1 MKFNAKE
8 YFKLSIIYTLVGAF
22 PPILQI
28 IVQPIIEGKNKLGA
42 VEFSKMSIA
51 ETITSLVFVL
61 AIFAMGNTISRFYY
75 DYRNSKDKYNRLVST
90 ILNSILLRGV
100 LIFGLALLFG
110 NYIGEIFHQKD
121 LQDFSSYGYAS
132 IIIGINRAINITAAA
147 LYRNEKQVLRF
158 VILNVVLGI
167 LRSAFQIIGV
177 FYFDMSF
184 IGYVYGSAI
193 GTSFTSITII
203 IYTYYKSGI
212 RFDLKI
218 LKEINKFARPLFQ
231 YGLISWGILFADR
244 YFLEATPV
252 DLGIYDM
259 ALKFTLGVQM
269 VIQGLQGAVQ
279 PEIFRLMSEGI
290 EKSQENIKKYINL
303 FLAQTQLII
312 ALLIIPVIIYID
324 ISFDSKIKLSSLL
337 ITILFAKYILRTQ
350 YNAFSFLVYF
360 LKKTKF
366 FFYVNTIVLIV
377 NITLN
382 YFLVPRFHAYGAI
395 TAAYV
400 SEFTLLITIFLYQR
414 KLSKIKWNLNKTLFF
429 PISIVVIA
437 IIVEILKNI
446 YNINNYICS
455 GFIVLY
461 IISSLTFLYKT
472 ELLKIINKFVRR

>member
-22 PPILQI
+22 PPVLQI
-28 IVQPIIEGKNKLGA
+28 LVQPIIEGKNKLGA

-51 ETITSLVFVL
+51 ESITSLVFVL
-61 AIFAMGNTISRFYY
+61 AMFAMGNAISRFYY
-75 DYRNSKDKYNRLVST
+75 DYRDSKEKYNRLIST
-90 ILNSILLRGV
+90 VFNSILLRGI

-132 IIIGINRAINITAAA
+132 IVIGINRAINITAAS
-147 LYRNEKQVLRF
+147 LYRNEKRVMTF

-184 IGYVYGSAI
+184 KGYVYGAAI
-193 GTSFTSITII
+193 GTSFTSVAII

-212 RFDLKI
+212 RLDLKI
-218 LKEINKFARPLFQ
+218 LKEINSFARPLFQ
-231 YGLISWGILFADR
+231 YGIISWGILFADR

-259 ALKFTLGVQM
+259 ALKFTLGIQM

-279 PEIFRLMSEGI
+279 PEVFRLMSEGI
-290 EKSQENIKKYINL
+290 EKSQENIKKYVNL

-324 ISFDSKIKLSSLL
+324 LSFDSKIKLSSLL
-337 ITILFAKYILRTQ
+337 ITILFTKYILRTQ
-350 YNAFSFLVYF
+350 YNAFSFLVYY

-366 FFYVNTIVLIV
+366 FFYVNAVVLII
-377 NITLN
+377 NLTLN
-382 YFLVPRFHAYGAI
+382 YFLVPLFHAYGAI
-395 TAAYV
+395 TAAFV
-400 SEFTLLITIFLYQR
+400 SEFILLITIFLYQR

-429 PISIVVIA
+429 PISIVIIA
-437 IIVEILKNI
+437 IIIEILKNI
-446 YNINNYICS
+446 FDINNYICS

-461 IISSLTFLYKT
+461 ILSSLTFLYKT
-472 ELLKIINKFVRR
+472 ELTKIINKLTSR

>member
-22 PPILQI
+22 PPVLQI
-28 IVQPIIEGKNKLGA
+28 LVQPIIEGKNKLGA

-51 ETITSLVFVL
+51 ETITSFVFVL
-61 AIFAMGNTISRFYY
+61 AMYAMGNTISRFYY
-75 DYRNSKDKYNRLVST
+75 DYRNSKEKYNKLIST
-90 ILNSILLRGV
+90 IFNAILLRGL

-121 LQDFSSYGYAS
+121 LQNFSSYGYAS
-132 IIIGINRAINITAAA
+132 IVIGINRAVNITAAA
-147 LYRNEKQVLRF
+147 LYRNEKKVITF
-158 VILNVVLGI
+158 VILNVILGI

-184 IGYVYGSAI
+184 RGYVYGSAI
-193 GTSFTSITII
+193 GTSFTSVVII
-203 IYTYYKSGI
+203 AYTYYKSGI
-212 RFDLKI
+212 RLDLKI

-231 YGLISWGILFADR
+231 YGIISWGILFADR

-259 ALKFTLGVQM
+259 ALKFTLGIQM
-269 VIQGLQGAVQ
+269 IIQGLQGAVQ
-279 PEIFRLMSEGI
+279 PEVFRLMSDGI
-290 EKSQENIKKYINL
+290 EKTQENIKKYINL

-312 ALLIIPVIIYID
+312 AILIIPVIIYINL
-324 ISFDSKIKLSSLL
+324 SFNSKIKLSSLL

-360 LKKTKF
+360 LKKTRF
-366 FFYVNTIVLIV
+366 FFYVNTIVLFV

-395 TAAYV
+395 TAAYI
-400 SEFTLLITIFLYQR
+400 SEFTLLISIFLYQR

-429 PISIVVIA
+429 PISIVIIA
-437 IIVEILKNI
+437 IITEILKNI
-446 YNINNYICS
+446 FSINNYICS

-461 IISSLTFLYKT
+461 ILTSLTILYKT
-472 ELLKIINKFVRR
+472 EILKIITKFTNR